1 MIQLALSIPIATW
14 AAFVAA
20 AVALNLTPGSD
31 VLFASATGLRGG
43 PRAGV
48 VAGIGVGLGSLVHV
62 ALAVG
67 GVAALLA
74 AYPPAFTALRW
85 AGAGYLLWLAWKA
98 WRAPVPGRGQGA
110 PDLWQALRQGW
121 LTNVLNPKVAIFV
134 LAFLPQFADPSLGSV
149 AGQLAIFGL
158 TLTVTGT
165 LITCLYG
172 ALAGVL
178 GRRLQQAGRAMNR
191 VAAVVFAGLAGK
203 LLLN

>member
-1 MIQLALSIPIATW
+1 MVDLALSIPLATW
-14 AAFVAA
+14 AAFLAA
-20 AVALNLTPGSD
+20 AVALNLTPGAD

-62 ALAVG
+62 ALAVA

-74 AYPPAFTALRW
+74 AYPPAFVALRW
-85 AGAGYLLWLAWKA
+85 GGAAYLLWLAWRS
-98 WRAPVPGRGQGA
+98 WNAPAPTKGQGA
-110 PDLWQALRQGW
+110 MGHWQALRQGW

-134 LAFLPQFADPSLGSV
+134 LAFLPQFADPALGPV
-149 AGQLAIFGL
+149 AAQLALFGV

-165 LITCLYG
+165 AITCGYG

-178 GRRLQQAGRAMNR
+178 GQYLSRAGRTMNR
-191 VAAVVFAGLAGK
+191 IAALVFAGLAGK
-203 LLLN
+203 LLIN